1 MVKLNHIQSAPSHHE
16 YDPAKRTLRDSPR
29 RGYANESIV
38 QELEKIP
45 EPMQLSVLAFIRS
58 LDGSATPENHHPS
71 ELPPRTLGLNRGA
84 MKMSDDFDEPRPGK
98 FGLGEE

>member
-1 MVKLNHIQSAPSHHE
+1 MSTI
-16 YDPAKRTLRDSPR
+16 
-29 RGYANESIV
+29 ESIV

-58 LDGSATPENHHPS
+58 LEGSETTENYHPS
-71 ELPPRTLGLNRGA
+71 ELPPRILGLNRGA
-84 MKMSDDFDEPRPGK
+84 MKMSDDFDEPLPDE

>member
-1 MVKLNHIQSAPSHHE
+1 MSTI
-16 YDPAKRTLRDSPR
+16 
-29 RGYANESIV
+29 ESIV

-58 LDGSATPENHHPS
+58 LDTSATTENHHPS

-84 MKMSDDFDEPRPGK
+84 MKMSDDFDEPLPDE
-98 FGLGEE
+98 FWLGEE

>member
-1 MVKLNHIQSAPSHHE
+1 MTPQS
-16 YDPAKRTLRDSPR
+16 R
-29 RGYANESIV
+29 RSAIELIV

-58 LDGSATPENHHPS
+58 LDRSATLENHQPL

-84 MKMSDDFDEPRPGK
+84 MKMSDDFDEPLPDK
-98 FGLGEE
+98 FWLGEE